1 MATLAD
7 MLRQVSWDNPNNPY
21 SSNLLAD
28 ALRGSLSNAE
38 SLGRGAAV
46 APLGIFGDV
55 NALAREYVT
64 PRLPAKAQELLQSMP
79 AAPTT
84 EQILANVP
92 RISSTRPETSGMEQ
106 LGAAMN
112 PVGPVEVAKGVTK
125 GLGIYG
131 NLAGNAINDAMV
143 YGRGPLAKITPQ
155 PMRMFIGENAKTWD
169 KTAAENAA
177 KLEKAGI
184 APEEIWKETGVFR
197 GPEGKWRQEISDVPS
212 ELLNNQ
218 KNFEG
223 KLHEVLNHQELYE
236 KYPSLQYYDT
246 DITSEIALPEHMKKT
261 LIGRGGGSFTEK
273 DFVTR
278 EPKIEAKAYSNED
291 KQALLHEIQHAIQS
305 KEGFARGGSP
315 GQGNNAPFIYGVG
328 EADKQLKEVE
338 NLMEK
343 TPYGSQQYD
352 ELSKQ
357 HEKLTKQS
365 EMEAAMEGYR
375 RLAGEAESRA
385 TEARRNMTLEERRA
399 KFPYESYDVPKEQLI
414 IRGVYE

>member
-92 RISSTRPETSGMEQ
+92 RVSSTRPETSGMEQ

-143 YGRGPLAKITPQ
+143 YGRGPLAEITPQ

-169 KTAAENAA
+169 KTAAENAS

-197 GPEGKWRQEISDVPS
+197 GPEGKWRQEISDVGAKITDDVY
-212 ELLNNQ
+212 NGIVQNQ
-218 KNFEG
+218 KFEG
-223 KLHEVLNHQELYE
+223 PASKALTHEELY
-236 KYPSLQYYDT
+236 
-246 DITSEIALPEHMKKT
+246 
-261 LIGRGGGSFTEK
+261 
-273 DFVTR
+273 
-278 EPKIEAKAYSNED
+278 KAYPKSGEIQSGLYAWKTPEGSYDFATNTITAGGPGTTSQ
-291 KQALLHEIQHAIQS
+291 KSAMLHEIQHAIQDQ
-305 KEGFARGGSP
+305 EGFARGGSP
-315 GQGNNAPFIYGVG
+315 GSGQNAPFIYGIG
-328 EADKQLKEVE
+328 ESSKKLSEIEKK
-338 NLMEK
+338 LEK
-343 TPYGSQQYD
+343 TPY
-352 ELSKQ
+352 LSKEYDALALE
-357 HEKLTKQS
+357 HEKLTKQA
-365 EMEAAMEGYR
+365 EIEAALEGYR
-375 RLAGEAESRA
+375 RLAGEAEARA
-385 TEARRNMTLEERRA
+385 TQVRMKMTPEERRA

-414 IRGVYE
+414 VKGVYK